1 MSRSAPLFT
10 KPRAGKLSPNKSGHK
25 SKALDVGAKRDVD
38 AGANGFWRKRQRAD
52 PVRGWTG
59 VRA

>member
-1 MSRSAPLFT
+1 MSKPLFT

-38 AGANGFWRKRQRAD
+38 AGANGFWRRRERAL
-52 PVRGWTG
+52 PVRSQNGG
-59 VRA
+59 RA